1 MPNLNFSYL
10 FKVTFL
16 GLGLLGSQA
25 LARNPAKGELLPIVT
40 GSTADLSIDLLTIG
54 EINDPA
60 IAPTVTNISFTEAEI
75 TVIGELEESDR
86 ESISQNE
93 TIPTAEDLD
102 LDLQILQES
111 PVLQRWLEEIPNV
124 LEDIRNDPVFRP
136 RIRLGYSH
144 FPSTNHQGGWH
155 IGLEDFFL
163 GKTGLTISGEYQGT
177 FEGDRETYRETWGGD
192 LRYYVLP
199 LGNSFNIAPVVGYRN
214 ITTNHFQTEGINVG
228 IKAILSSSRGAG
240 DISFSQTFV
249 SPGSSEEVGIT
260 TVSIGYALTPQFRLS
275 TDIQKQN
282 SRGEKD
288 SRVGIILEWLL

>member
-1 MPNLNFSYL
+1 MPNLNSSYL
-10 FKVTFL
+10 VKVISL

-40 GSTADLSIDLLTIG
+40 GSITDLSTDLSRLG
-54 EINDPA
+54 EIDIPA
-60 IAPTVTNISFTEAEI
+60 IALTTTHISFPEAEVTI
-75 TVIGELEESDR
+75 AGLDMNGDR
-86 ESISQNE
+86 EWVSQKENS
-93 TIPTAEDLD
+93 TIPTAENLD
-102 LDLQILQES
+102 LDPQIIEES
-111 PVLQRWLEEIPNV
+111 PVLQRWLEAIPDV
-124 LEDIRNDPVFRP
+124 LEDIRNDPVFRS

-155 IGLEDFFL
+155 IGVEDLFL
-163 GKTGLTISGEYQGT
+163 GETGLTVSGEYQGT
-177 FEGDRETYRETWGGD
+177 FEGDRETWGGD

-199 LGNSFNIAPVVGYRN
+199 LGSSFNIAPVFGYRN
-214 ITTNHFQTEGINVG
+214 ITTSHFQTEGINVG
-228 IKAILSSSRGAG
+228 IKAILASSRGAG

-260 TVSIGYALTPQFRLS
+260 TLSIGYALTPKFRFS

-288 SRVGIILEWLL
+288 SRVGISFEFLL

>member
-10 FKVTFL
+10 FKVTSL
-16 GLGLLGSQA
+16 SLGLLGSQA
-25 LARNPAKGELLPIVT
+25 LARNPARGQPPTIVM
-40 GSTADLSIDLLTIG
+40 GSRTDLAVDSSTMGDLDAP
-54 EINDPA
+54 E
-60 IAPTVTNISFTEAEI
+60 IAPTADNISVPETEVTI
-75 TVIGELEESDR
+75 TRLEEKSDR
-86 ESISQNE
+86 QFVSQQENT
-93 TIPTAEDLD
+93 TIPTVEALD
-102 LDLQILQES
+102 IDPQIIEES
-111 PVLQRWLEEIPNV
+111 PVLRRWLEEIPNV
-124 LEDIRNDPVFRP
+124 LEEIRNDPVFRS

-144 FPSTNHQGGWH
+144 FPSTNHRGGWH
-155 IGLEDFFL
+155 IGIEDLFL
-163 GKTGLTISGEYQGT
+163 GETGLTASGAYQGT
-177 FEGDRETYRETWGGD
+177 FEGDRKTWGGD

-214 ITTNHFQTEGINVG
+214 ITTNNFQTEGINVG

-260 TVSIGYALTPQFRLS
+260 TFSIGYALTPQFRLS

-288 SRVGIILEWLL
+288 SRVAISLEFLL